1 MRVFGIWDGVL
12 FSGFARVAGGQKTL
26 DFAFASIQ
34 PTRTGASRQKRN
46 LDYGQSWGSRMTE
59 HVEASFED
67 EEFEF
72 YRDLGKEKFNL
83 GQFSDSIKDFD
94 EAVRLRPDNADVL
107 TNRGWAK
114 YKVGRYKEAVKDFDG
129 ALLLKP
135 DNAEAHNGRK
145 KACEASRQHEDIID
159 DFFAEDKNFAQ
170 LQLFDEQLKLFDG

>member
-1 MRVFGIWDGVL
+1 
-12 FSGFARVAGGQKTL
+12 
-26 DFAFASIQ
+26 
-34 PTRTGASRQKRN
+34 
-46 LDYGQSWGSRMTE
+46 MTE

-83 GQFSDSIKDFD
+83 DQFSDSIKDFD

-145 KACEASRQHEDIID
+145 KACEASRQHE
-159 DFFAEDKNFAQ
+159 
-170 LQLFDEQLKLFDG
+170 GHH